1 MTDYDIAKMMRKCG
15 GSFAQAMAEAWFK
28 ADPINQARIKAAFP
42 DLWITYADLAERRT
56 KDARV

>member
-1 MTDYDIAKMMRKCG
+1 MTDYDVAKVMRQYG

-28 ADPINQARIKAAFP
+28 ADAVNQARIKAAFP
-42 DLWITYADLAERRT
+42 DLWIVYAELAERA